1 MISANKLNR
10 ALRLLLLVL
19 LVLLVALAIFVVS
32 TNGQTNPPASAQQIA
47 APVFDNYRGAQIG
60 MNMTD
65 VRQKLGQPSETA
77 AQQDLYFFSETESA
91 QIYYDAAHKV
101 KAISINYTGDG
112 APAVQR
118 VLGTDVA
125 AGPDGSLFK
134 LVSYP
139 QAGFWVAYSRSA
151 GPAPVVTI
159 TLQRIVQ

>member
-1 MISANKLNR
+1 MISANNLNR

-19 LVLLVALAIFVVS
+19 LVLLIALAIFVVS
-32 TNGQTNPPASAQQIA
+32 TNGQTGPPAQQIA
-47 APVFDNYRGAQIG
+47 APIFDNYRGAQIG
-60 MNMTD
+60 MNVTD
-65 VRQKLGQPSETA
+65 VRQKLGAPSETA
-77 AQQDLYFFSETESA
+77 AQQDLYFFSENESA

-101 KAISINYTGDG
+101 KAISISYTGDG